1 MFLCTITGTSERGR
15 RHKLW
20 RQTPPALKSAAPAL
34 SACLRARRTSLGG
47 LGDQCYVSCC
57 HFTHFA
63 SCIVPEEG
71 TIMCSLEAG
80 CSQDLS
86 GEITSRRETP
96 MVQLCQQPPQKWTL
110 VCLSGRSW
118 GNYGTL
124 PPSFSPVPPVLIPVL
139 IIKGVEPGTGRS
151 TSILS
156 C

>member
-1 MFLCTITGTSERGR
+1 MFLFTITSERGR

-20 RQTPPALKSAAPAL
+20 RQTPPALKPAAPAL
-34 SACLRARRTSLGG
+34 PACLRARRASPGG

-57 HFTHFA
+57 HFA

-71 TIMCSLEAG
+71 TIMRSLEAG
-80 CSQDLS
+80 CSQGLS

-96 MVQLCQQPPQKWTL
+96 MVQLCQQPPPQMDLWEKLWKL
-110 VCLSGRSW
+110 LFHHP
-118 GNYGTL
+118 L
-124 PPSFSPVPPVLIPVL
+124 AQFHQPLIPVL
-139 IIKGVEPGTGRS
+139 IVKGAEPGTGRS